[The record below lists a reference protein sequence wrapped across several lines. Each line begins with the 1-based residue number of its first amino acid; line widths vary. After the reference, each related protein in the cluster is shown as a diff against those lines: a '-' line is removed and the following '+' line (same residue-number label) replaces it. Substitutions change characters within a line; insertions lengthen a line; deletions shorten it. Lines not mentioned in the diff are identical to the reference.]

1 MRWRPIQEKQ
11 AIYEKALAKLSDEKL
26 KMEAEMAE
34 MGKEILNLDRYMDF
48 ALKMRS
54 NLLKLWDLADIGNKR
69 RLQNLIFPEGICY
82 DKKSDHIE
90 PLAVNSFFV
99 VNPCKTEHSKQKENG
114 QTAFFRDLSAL
125 APQAGLEPATP

>member
-1 MRWRPIQEKQ
+1 MEMNYALATDPRKQ

-26 KMEAEMAE
+26 KMEAGIAE
-34 MGKEILNLDRYMDF
+34 MEKEILNLDHYMDF

-54 NLLKLWDLADIGNKR
+54 NLLKLWDLPNVGNKR
-69 RLQNLIFPEGICY
+69 RLQNLIFPQGIRS

-99 VNPCKTEHSKQKENG
+99 LNLCKTDSNKQKESG
-114 QTAFFRDLSAL
+114 QIVFLRFVRFSSSTR
-125 APQAGLEPATP
+125 T